1 MTVSQL
7 YAEKGP
13 LCRYIPTYLGMH
25 VQRLLHGSGVRY
37 INERLVT
44 DVKGERW
51 SKTWG
56 WLCEWRP
63 RETHLCCL
71 LRLAV
76 FVYMASMVSLTRV
89 CISYVP

>member
-44 DVKGERW
+44 DVKGERE
-51 SKTWG
+51 G
-56 WLCEWRP
+56 GRC
-63 RETHLCCL
+63 
-71 LRLAV
+71 V
-76 FVYMASMVSLTRV
+76 GVGVGV
-89 CISYVP
+89 CVGGGGGGEVCVGVEVCV